1 VPVAPALVGAVLVAP
16 TPVVPTLINATQN
29 EVPAELL
36 TAGASPSIKLETVVE
51 TPPKHPIAATPELTA
66 TPFAPAAAVEAPKT
80 DQPGDLLI
88 PTPSLPALSNADIE
102 ARRKHAPPT
111 PVAPLP
117 PGANRVLGRAAAGKP
132 SDFSVF
138 EMPAVNDPKAPS
150 TAQNFVPFPVMPR
163 LQPSALPQDSVPV
176 PDDVI
181 LWKSLQSH
189 QEFMNPGH
197 SLEERF
203 GLKGILLLALSAGVL
218 VFVLGYLLF
227 SLLVYW

>member
-1 VPVAPALVGAVLVAP
+1 AAVAPAAVGESPVAQSSVAGLAAAPVAPALVGAVLVAP

-51 TPPKHPIAATPELTA
+51 TPPNHPIPPTPP
-66 TPFAPAAAVEAPKT
+66 TPLAPDPPAPPLSPAAAVEAPKT

-132 SDFSVF
+132 SDF
-138 EMPAVNDPKAPS
+138 
-150 TAQNFVPFPVMPR
+150 
-163 LQPSALPQDSVPV
+163 
-176 PDDVI
+176 
-181 LWKSLQSH
+181 
-189 QEFMNPGH
+189 
-197 SLEERF
+197 
-203 GLKGILLLALSAGVL
+203 
-218 VFVLGYLLF
+218 
-227 SLLVYW
+227 